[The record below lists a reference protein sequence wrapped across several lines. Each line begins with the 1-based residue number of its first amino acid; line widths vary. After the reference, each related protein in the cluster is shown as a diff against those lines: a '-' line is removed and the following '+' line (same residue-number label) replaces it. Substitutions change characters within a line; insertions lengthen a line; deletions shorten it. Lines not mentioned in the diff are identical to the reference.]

1 MRGGFAVAEDVRTEI
16 ARENKQIR
24 YLRFMSDFALRYVA
38 IEAASPQEAER
49 VVENLKRTAAH
60 LFPGREDTF
69 ELVLRPRFARLI
81 RERWR
86 LQ

>member
-1 MRGGFAVAEDVRTEI
+1 MAEDIKAEI
-16 ARENKQIR
+16 TREDKHIR

-38 IEAASPQEAER
+38 TEAASLEEAHR
-49 VVENLKRTAAH
+49 VVENLKRTAVH
-60 LFPGREDTF
+60 LFPGKEDTF
-69 ELVLRPRFARLI
+69 DMVLRPRFERVI